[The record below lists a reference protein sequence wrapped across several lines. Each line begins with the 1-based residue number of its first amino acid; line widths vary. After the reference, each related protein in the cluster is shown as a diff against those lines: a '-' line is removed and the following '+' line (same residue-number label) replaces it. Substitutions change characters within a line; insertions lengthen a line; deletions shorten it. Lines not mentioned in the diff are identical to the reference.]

1 MTRLPQP
8 IESADNP
15 RFKRMKRV
23 LSGRGIRKEGS
34 ALVPGARF
42 VTEAVAAMPN
52 RCLAWITIGNQPA
65 PPPGLPDAADWL
77 SLPPRLFREIDV
89 LGTGA
94 PLLWVSTPA
103 LAPWQPPEPAPGC
116 TLLVPFQDPENVGAV
131 TRSAVAFGVG
141 CVVLLEGCAHP
152 FHPRAIRASG
162 GAVFRAPLV
171 TGPAIDDL
179 PGDVTI
185 TALSGEG
192 RDIDAFTFPPRF
204 VLLPGVEGPGL
215 PGRLRKGAL
224 SITTTGAV
232 ESLNAATATAIALY
246 LWSRARDEGSE

>member
-1 MTRLPQP
+1 
-8 IESADNP
+8 
-15 RFKRMKRV
+15 
-23 LSGRGIRKEGS
+23 
-34 ALVPGARF
+34 
-42 VTEAVAAMPN
+42 
-52 RCLAWITIGNQPA
+52 
-65 PPPGLPDAADWL
+65 
-77 SLPPRLFREIDV
+77 
-89 LGTGA
+89 
-94 PLLWVSTPA
+94 
-103 LAPWQPPEPAPGC
+103 
-116 TLLVPFQDPENVGAV
+116 
-131 TRSAVAFGVG
+131 
-141 CVVLLEGCAHP
+141 
-152 FHPRAIRASG
+152 
-162 GAVFRAPLV
+162 VFRAPLV